1 MSDVLAK
8 VLTSAEGVYPPIF
21 SFDDVSPWPAGEL
34 ERCVA
39 AGLLRPG
46 RSATVLT
53 CPECGESEEVFLLQ
67 DSLTK
72 QSHAYVRCA
81 EVGLVAIAWERLQTW
96 ELTFMQLM
104 DAVFAGVTLTGLREE
119 IVRDRVWRLGKT
131 RWAGASRSVYFA
143 RGLHRRDTWQV
154 LNQAKLTPRSVV
166 FVPARLPETDTRV
179 DAMPLVIPLTA
190 VVSWENDA
198 LHFDQSYVEAEIAG
212 TLATLD
218 SQTADKP
225 HSAPR
230 GSRLVVIEMLTRE
243 MQEHLRAARD
253 HAVDTLDRT
262 GTPQLLPRPQ
272 RDFLARKLNVHKSS
286 VTRAFQDDEAARAAV
301 PVGPGGRLGS
311 DPGAWRLKHNR

>member
-1 MSDVLAK
+1 MFDVLAK
-8 VLTSAEGVYPPIF
+8 VLTSAEGVYPPVF
-21 SFDDVSPWPAGEL
+21 SFDDVSRWPPGEL

-46 RSATVLT
+46 QSATVLT

-72 QSHAYVRCA
+72 QSHAYVRCG
-81 EVGLVAIAWERLQTW
+81 EVGPVEIPGERLRLW
-96 ELTFMQLM
+96 ELTFTQLM
-104 DAVFAGVTLTGLREE
+104 DTVFAGVALTGLREE

-131 RWAGASRSVYFA
+131 RWASASRNVYFA

-154 LNQAKLTPRSVV
+154 IHQAKLTPRSVV
-166 FVPARLPETDTRV
+166 FVPARLPEIDARV

-190 VVSWENDA
+190 AVSWENDA

-218 SQTADKP
+218 RQTADKP
-225 HSAPR
+225 HTAPR

-253 HAVDTLDRT
+253 HAVDTLNRT

-272 RDFLARKLNVHKSS
+272 RDFLARKIGVHKSRI
-286 VTRAFQDDEAARAAV
+286 TRAFQDSEARQLRYLWDLANDLDRILEHA
-301 PVGPGGRLGS
+301 GCR
-311 DPGAWRLKHNR
+311 N

>member
-1 MSDVLAK
+1 MSDVLAI

-21 SFDDVSPWPAGEL
+21 SFDDVSPWPGGEL

-39 AGLLRPG
+39 AGLLHPG

-53 CPECGESEEVFLLQ
+53 CSECGESEEVFLLQ

-81 EVGLVAIAWERLQTW
+81 EVGPAEIPGERLRQW
-96 ELTFMQLM
+96 GLTFMQLM
-104 DAVFAGVTLTGLREE
+104 DAVFAEVTLTGLREE
-119 IVRDRVWRLGKT
+119 IVHDRVWRLGKT

-154 LNQAKLTPRSVV
+154 INQAKLTPRSVV
-166 FVPARLPETDTRV
+166 FVPARQPETDTRV

-218 SQTADKP
+218 RQTADKP
-225 HSAPR
+225 HTAPR

-243 MQEHLRAARD
+243 MQEHLRTARD
-253 HAVDTLDRT
+253 HAVDTLGRT

-272 RDFLARKLNVHKSS
+272 RDFLARKLGVHKSS
-286 VTRAFQDDEAARAAV
+286 VTRAFQDDEARELRFLWDLASDLHRILER
-301 PVGPGGRLGS
+301 GR
-311 DPGAWRLKHNR
+311 